1 MCFSPDGIEL
11 DQEDTEKA
19 GAASTL
25 STNYVTEE
33 NQDTSGPV
41 KHVGDTDD
49 ISIKYPTI
57 DRMASIFVF

>member
-1 MCFSPDGIEL
+1 MYFSPDGIEL